1 LREKLPSQ
9 NPEIDFFR
17 KEIKTMRR
25 ETGSLRA
32 KTQVKDKT
40 KNMNKV
46 VFDSI
51 KPIIEDDIF
60 IDKIAQL
67 DSALEKDYKPFM
79 RVDHTLNRKI
89 VSFQANKTVP
99 FYRWYKYKEG
109 FSAHLV
115 DYYIRRHGIDTTQ
128 KLLDPFAGSG
138 ATLFCA
144 SDLGVDAL
152 GIELLPIGQHIIKA
166 RKLLQYFSNDD
177 FETLIQWKNKKPWIE
192 HQGQSNFTVLK
203 ITDGAYSEE
212 NNNLI
217 KKFLSCMQKENEN
230 IQTVLLLALFC
241 ILESISF
248 TRKDGQ
254 YLRWDQRSGRC
265 LGALPFDKGEIQCFN
280 NAITEKMEEIIQ
292 DVKGESASDL
302 FDFLT
307 PVIKKGHL
315 SIIGGSCLQ
324 ELPRLNENSI
334 DLVITSP
341 PYCNRYD
348 YTRTYAL
355 ELAMLG
361 IDETKLLKLRQE
373 MLSCT
378 VENREKDLLGL
389 NPAWNFPLSICN
401 NHELLQQ
408 ILKYLY
414 SKKENKTLNN
424 NGIPRMVKGYFY
436 EMACVIYELYRVLCS
451 GGEVV
456 MVNDNVRYAGASIS
470 VDLILSDI
478 AAKTGFQIEEISVLP
493 VGKGNSSQQMGTHGR
508 EALRKCVYIWRKK

>member
-1 LREKLPSQ
+1 MS
-9 NPEIDFFR
+9 N
-17 KEIKTMRR
+17 
-25 ETGSLRA
+25 A
-32 KTQVKDKT
+32 
-40 KNMNKV
+40 
-46 VFDSI
+46 VFNTVT
-51 KPIIEDDIF
+51 PIIEDDIF
-60 IDKIAQL
+60 IDKIDVL
-67 DSALEKDYKPFM
+67 DSALERAYKPFM
-79 RVDHTLNRKI
+79 RVDNTLNRKI

-115 DYYIRRHGIDTTQ
+115 EYYIRKRGIDATK

-144 SDLGVDAL
+144 SDLGIDAL
-152 GIELLPIGQHIIKA
+152 GIELLPIGQYIIKA
-166 RKLLQYFSNDD
+166 RNLLHCFSSDD

-192 HQGQSNFTVLK
+192 HQGQHNFTTLK
-203 ITDGAYSEE
+203 ITEGAYPEE
-212 NNNLI
+212 NSRLI
-217 KKFLSCMQKENEN
+217 KRFLSCMREENEN
-230 IQTVLLLALFC
+230 VQTVLLLALFC
-241 ILESISF
+241 ILENISF

-265 LGALPFDKGEIQCFN
+265 WGARPFNKGEIQNFN
-280 NAITEKMEEIIQ
+280 DALPEKLEEIIS
-292 DVKGESASDL
+292 DVKGECANDL
-302 FDFLT
+302 FAFLT
-307 PVIKKGHL
+307 PVVKKGRL

-324 ELPRLNENSI
+324 ELPCLDDNSI

-361 IDETKLLKLRQE
+361 VEETKLLQLRQE

-389 NPAWNFPLSICN
+389 NSAWITPLSICN
-401 NHELLQQ
+401 NHELLRQ
-408 ILKYLY
+408 ILEYLY

-436 EMACVIYELYRVLCS
+436 EMACVIYELYRVLRS

-456 MVNDNVRYAGASIS
+456 MVNDNVKYAGISIS

-478 AAKTGFQIEEISVLP
+478 AVKTGFQIEEISVLP
-493 VGKGNSSQQMGTHGR
+493 VGKGNSSQQMGIHGR
-508 EALRKCVYIWRKK
+508 ESLRKCVYIWRKK

>member
-1 LREKLPSQ
+1 MS
-9 NPEIDFFR
+9 
-17 KEIKTMRR
+17 
-25 ETGSLRA
+25 
-32 KTQVKDKT
+32 
-40 KNMNKV
+40 KV
-46 VFDSI
+46 VFDST
-51 KPIIEDDIF
+51 KPIIGDDIF
-60 IDKIAQL
+60 LDKIAQL
-67 DSALEKDYKPFM
+67 DTALEKAYKPLM
-79 RVDHTLNRKI
+79 RVDHTLSRKT
-89 VSFQANKTVP
+89 VSFQANKTIP

-115 DYYIRRHGIDTTQ
+115 EYYIRRRGIDATK

-144 SDLGVDAL
+144 SDLGIDAL

-166 RKLLQYFSNDD
+166 RNLLPYFSNDD
-177 FETLIQWKNKKPWIE
+177 FQTLIQWKNNKPWIE
-192 HQGQSNFTVLK
+192 HPGQRDFTVLN

-212 NNNLI
+212 NSSLI
-217 KKFLSCMQKENEN
+217 KKFLSCMQRENEN
-230 IQTVLLLALFC
+230 VQTVLLLALFC
-241 ILESISF
+241 ILESVSF

-265 LGALPFDKGEIQCFN
+265 LSALPFNKGEIQNFN
-280 NAITEKMEEIIQ
+280 DAMTEKLEEMIS

-302 FDFLT
+302 FNFLT
-307 PVIKKGHL
+307 PAVKKGCL

-324 ELPRLNENSI
+324 ELPCLDGDSI

-361 IDETKLLKLRQE
+361 VDETKLLKLRQE

-378 VENREKDLLGL
+378 VENREKDLLSL
-389 NPAWNFPLSICN
+389 NPLWISPLSICN
-401 NHELLQQ
+401 NHALLHQ
-408 ILKYLY
+408 ILEYFY
-414 SKKENKTLNN
+414 SKKKDKTLNN
-424 NGIPRMVKGYFY
+424 NGIPRMIKGYFY
-436 EMACVIYELYRVLCS
+436 EMACVIYELYRVLRS

-456 MVNDNVRYAGASIS
+456 MVNDNVRYAGARIS

-478 AAKTGFQIEEISVLP
+478 AAKIGFQIEEIAVLP
-493 VGKGNSSQQMGTHGR
+493 VGKGNSSQQMGMHGR
-508 EALRKCVYIWRKK
+508 ELLRKCVYIWRKR

>member
-1 LREKLPSQ
+1 MDKAVLDVVEPV
-9 NPEIDFFR
+9 
-17 KEIKTMRR
+17 
-25 ETGSLRA
+25 TG
-32 KTQVKDKT
+32 
-40 KNMNKV
+40 NN
-46 VFDSI
+46 
-51 KPIIEDDIF
+51 IF

-67 DSALEKDYKPFM
+67 DRALEKAYQPYM

-109 FSAHLV
+109 FSARLV
-115 DYYIRRHGIDTTQ
+115 EHYIRKHGIDSAK

-144 SDLGVDAL
+144 SDLGIDAI
-152 GIELLPIGQHIIKA
+152 GVELLPIGQHIIKA
-166 RKLLQYFSNDD
+166 RNLLNYFSNDA
-177 FETLIQWKNKKPWIE
+177 FEALIQWKNEKPWIE
-192 HQGQSNFTVLK
+192 HKGEINFTVLK

-212 NNNLI
+212 NNILI
-217 KKFLSCMQKENEN
+217 KKFLSCMQRENEDLKA
-230 IQTVLLLALFC
+230 VLLLALLC

-265 LGALPFDKGEIQCFN
+265 WGALPFNKGEIRNFN
-280 NAITEKMEEIIQ
+280 DAMTEKLEEIIQ
-292 DVKGESASDL
+292 DVKGERVNDL
-302 FDFLT
+302 FDFVA
-307 PVIKKGHL
+307 PSVKKGRL
-315 SIIGGSCLQ
+315 SVIGGSCLR
-324 ELPRLNENSI
+324 ELPRLEENSI

-361 IDETKLLKLRQE
+361 IDEANLLKLRQE

-389 NPAWNFPLSICN
+389 NPAWISPLLICD
-401 NHELLQQ
+401 NHELLQK
-408 ILKYLY
+408 ILEYLY
-414 SKKENKTLNN
+414 AKKENKTLNN

-436 EMACVIYELYRVLCS
+436 EMACVIYELYRVLAP

-456 MVNDNVRYAGASIS
+456 MVNDNVRYAGVSIP

-478 AAKTGFQIEEISVLP
+478 AAKIGFQIEEISVLP
-493 VGKGNSSQQMGTHGR
+493 IGKGNSSQQMGMHGK
-508 EALRKCVYIWRKK
+508 EPLRKCVYIWRKK

>member
-1 LREKLPSQ
+1 
-9 NPEIDFFR
+9 
-17 KEIKTMRR
+17 MRS

-32 KTQVKDKT
+32 KAPDKAMT
-40 KNMNKV
+40 KNTSNAAFTV
-46 VFDSI
+46 I
-51 KPIIEDDIF
+51 NPLIGDDIF
-60 IDKIAQL
+60 INKIAQL
-67 DSALEKDYKPFM
+67 DYALEKTYKPLM
-79 RVDHTLNRKI
+79 RVDHILSRKT

-115 DYYIRRHGIDTTQ
+115 EYYIRRRGIDATK

-144 SDLGVDAL
+144 SDSGIDAL

-166 RKLLQYFSNDD
+166 RNLLQYFPHGD
-177 FETLIQWKNKKPWIE
+177 FETLIQWKNEKPWIN
-192 HQGQSNFTVLK
+192 HRGQNDFTVLK
-203 ITDGAYSEE
+203 ITNGAYSEE
-212 NNNLI
+212 NSNLI
-217 KKFLSCMQKENEN
+217 KKFLSCMQRENEN

-265 LGALPFDKGEIQCFN
+265 LGALPFNKGEIQSFN
-280 NAITEKMEEIIQ
+280 DALTVKLEEIIQ
-292 DVKGESASDL
+292 DVKGQSANGL
-302 FDFLT
+302 FDFLA
-307 PVIKKGHL
+307 PVVKKGRL
-315 SIIGGSCLQ
+315 SIIGGSCLR
-324 ELPRLNENSI
+324 ELPRLDSDSI

-361 IDETKLLKLRQE
+361 VDETELLQLRQE

-378 VENREKDLLGL
+378 VENREKDLLRL
-389 NPAWNFPLSICN
+389 NPAWISPISMCD
-401 NHELLQQ
+401 NHALLQL
-408 ILKYLY
+408 ILEYLY
-414 SKKENKTLNN
+414 SKKEKKTLNN

-436 EMACVIYELYRVLCS
+436 EMACVIHELYRVLRS
-451 GGEVV
+451 GGEIV

-478 AAKTGFQIEEISVLP
+478 AANVGFQIEEISVLP
-493 VGKGNSSQQMGTHGR
+493 VGKGNSSQQMGMHGR
-508 EALRKCVYIWRKK
+508 ESLRKCVYIWRKK

>member
-1 LREKLPSQ
+1 
-9 NPEIDFFR
+9 
-17 KEIKTMRR
+17 MRS
-25 ETGSLRA
+25 ETGSLR
-32 KTQVKDKT
+32 VKARVKG
-40 KNMNKV
+40 KIRNMSKE
-46 VFDSI
+46 VFDTVR
-51 KPIIEDDIF
+51 PATEDDIF
-60 IDKIAQL
+60 IDKIALL
-67 DSALEKDYKPFM
+67 DSALEKRYKPFI
-79 RVDHTLNRKI
+79 RIDTALNRKI
-89 VSFQANKTVP
+89 VSFQANKTLP

-115 DYYIRRHGIDTTQ
+115 EYYIRRHGMNATK

-138 ATLFCA
+138 ATPFCA
-144 SDLGVDAL
+144 IDLGIDAL

-166 RKLLQYFSNDD
+166 RNLLQYLSNDD
-177 FETLIQWKNKKPWIE
+177 FKTLIQWKNNKPWIE
-192 HQGQSNFTVLK
+192 HQGQHNFTVLK
-203 ITDGAYSEE
+203 ITDGAYSDG

-217 KKFLSCMQKENEN
+217 KKFLACMQNENEN
-230 IQTVLLLALFC
+230 VQTVLLLALFC
-241 ILESISF
+241 ILENISF

-265 LGALPFDKGEIQCFN
+265 WGALPFNKGAIQNFN
-280 NAITEKMEEIIQ
+280 DAMTEKLEEIIQ
-292 DVKGESASDL
+292 DVKGESANNL

-307 PVIKKGHL
+307 PVIKKGRL

-324 ELPRLNENSI
+324 ELPRLEGNSI
-334 DLVITSP
+334 YLVITSP

-378 VENREKDLLGL
+378 VENREKDLLSL
-389 NPAWNFPLSICN
+389 NSAWISPVSICN

-408 ILKYLY
+408 ILEYLY
-414 SKKENKTLNN
+414 SKKRNKTLNN

-436 EMACVIYELYRVLCS
+436 EMACVIYELYRVLAPC
-451 GGEVV
+451 GEVV

-478 AAKTGFQIEEISVLP
+478 AAKTGFEIEEIAVLP
-493 VGKGNSSQQMGTHGR
+493 IGKGNSSQQMGTHGR